1 MVEGVFRPVG
11 LGGGIRGGARRVV
24 GWVDLG
30 FALFGGFFHSK
41 GHCLLSCFF
50 FLFFLPFRIEAGYL
64 VHMPER
70 PTPQPNSLN
79 PILNLIHA
87 PNRITR
93 SRSRLGPQRNIPSV
107 FRSSYITCEFVKVD
121 ANALK
126 HTSISSL
133 CTKRKLSQIRCLL
146 RSFFAICCA
155 FGGPLPLLQ
164 ARFSAHESRDRVATS
179 LCHCYCPSTPSLL
192 VLLFFHAANSC
203 ILPRCLVLTGHPLR
217 SRT

>member
-1 MVEGVFRPVG
+1 M
-11 LGGGIRGGARRVV
+11 
-24 GWVDLG
+24 
-30 FALFGGFFHSK
+30 GFFTAKAIVYSLV
-41 GHCLLSCFF
+41 CLC
-50 FLFFLPFRIEAGYL
+50 FLPFRIEAGYL

-93 SRSRLGPQRNIPSV
+93 SLSRLGPQRNIPSEL
-107 FRSSYITCEFVKVD
+107 FRSSDITGEFVKVD

-133 CTKRKLSQIRCLL
+133 YTKRKLSPIRCLL

-155 FGGPLPLLQ
+155 FGGSLPLLQ
-164 ARFSAHESRDRVATS
+164 ARFSAHESRDRAATS
-179 LCHCYCPSTPSLL
+179 LCHCYCPSTPSFLFF
-192 VLLFFHAANSC
+192 LFFHAANGC

-217 SRT
+217 SRA